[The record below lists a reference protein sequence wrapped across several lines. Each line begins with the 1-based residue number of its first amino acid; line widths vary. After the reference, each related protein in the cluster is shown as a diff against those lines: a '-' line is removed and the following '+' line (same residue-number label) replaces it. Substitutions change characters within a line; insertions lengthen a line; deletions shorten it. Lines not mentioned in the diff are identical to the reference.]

1 MKQLSKFLLF
11 LPLLMAFAACEFEV
25 GHELPPGYSSES
37 FGDSSSPGDNQ
48 GQGEFQAGLVTAAEW
63 NDLDNWTFWSNL
75 VNDTIYDSYPPY
87 WKFYPGHRV
96 AVQLNNGENPVVNA
110 ALELKRA
117 EYSLWKARTDNLGRA
132 EMWIS
137 LFQKTESLSMND
149 YVLYINGEAWTGE
162 LKSFDQGWNE
172 ISLSSA
178 GENPNRVELAFVV
191 DATGSMS
198 DELEFLKSDLQD
210 VLDSVSE
217 TNINLN
223 LFTAAVFYR
232 DEGDE
237 YVVKHSGF
245 TAETATTI
253 NYIGAQRADAGGDY
267 PEAVHTALNTA
278 LNELQWSQQA
288 RTRIAFLLLDAPP
301 HYTTAVVNDIQA
313 SVQLAAEKGI
323 KIIPITASG
332 IDKETEFLM
341 RLMAM
346 ATNGSY
352 VFITNDSG
360 VGNEHIQASVGEY
373 QVELLNKLMVR
384 LIKKYSD

>member
-1 MKQLSKFLLF
+1 M
-11 LPLLMAFAACEFEV
+11 
-25 GHELPPGYSSES
+25 
-37 FGDSSSPGDNQ
+37 
-48 GQGEFQAGLVTAAEW
+48 
-63 NDLDNWTFWSNL
+63 
-75 VNDTIYDSYPPY
+75 
-87 WKFYPGHRV
+87 
-96 AVQLNNGENPVVNA
+96 NA

-137 LFQKTESLSMND
+137 LFQKTENLSMND

-172 ISLSSA
+172 ISLSNA

-191 DATGSMS
+191 DATGSMA

-217 TNINLN
+217 PNINLN

-301 HYTTAVVNDIQA
+301 
-313 SVQLAAEKGI
+313 
-323 KIIPITASG
+323 IIPPLSSTIFRPRYNWLPKRAS
-332 IDKETEFLM
+332 
-341 RLMAM
+341 RLFPSPPA
-346 ATNGSY
+346 
-352 VFITNDSG
+352 
-360 VGNEHIQASVGEY
+360 ASTRKP
-373 QVELLNKLMVR
+373 NF
-384 LIKKYSD
+384 